1 MRVKPRESESLP
13 SSPPLGPFAMLV
25 TAKDSKSTS
34 ALPFEGVAVQAVRKA
49 TLRTLF
55 ALPYQDLLAGT
66 KGDAVKV
73 VKALRERLVQEPIE
87 TKVLNVWV
95 DGADR
100 VRGVDVKRL
109 QTIVNDSKVGLSAV
123 RIVFVIP
130 KAR

>member
-1 MRVKPRESESLP
+1 
-13 SSPPLGPFAMLV
+13 MLV
-25 TAKDSKSTS
+25 TASDSKTAS
-34 ALPFEGVAVQAVRKA
+34 ALPFENVAMQAVRKA
-49 TLRTLF
+49 TLKAHF

-66 KGDAVKV
+66 KDDAVKV
-73 VKALRERLVQEPIE
+73 VKALRERLVQDPIG

-95 DGADR
+95 DREDR

-123 RIVFVIP
+123 RIVFVKP